1 MVNTPTR
8 QEVELCHYTGTLR
21 DRPASWAAVSTCEGG
36 VEGVIFDGQE
46 LHHLQKSDSQEL
58 MEKYDNPHYLYR
70 HQEVKDNRTCGFHD
84 TPAMVVEEEQEEAST
99 ESFFSDPAFNRMLR
113 YKRDISE
120 LKEEQGPAA
129 SSIPIK
135 GPWNANKRSRYVELV
150 IVVDNRKY
158 KEYGQ
163 DLGKVYS
170 KCKDIANIAN
180 ALYAPLNIYIALVGV
195 DVWTEYDEITLSTNA
210 DTTLTNFL
218 HYRRERLVKQFP
230 NDNAQLLTGLQ
241 FDSGVVGK
249 ALKGPICTYEFSG
262 GVSMWHSEVIGLV
275 ATTMAHE
282 MGHNFG
288 MEHDTENCDCPDDR
302 CIMSP
307 ASSTMRP
314 NFWSSC
320 SLEYLALAFEHG
332 ESDNCLS
339 HLPTVLAEPLFL

>member
-1 MVNTPTR
+1 MVNKPTR
-8 QEVELCHYTGTLR
+8 AEVELCHYTGVLR
-21 DRPASWAAVSTCEGG
+21 GRPGSWAALSTCEGG
-36 VEGVIFDGQE
+36 VQGVMFDGEE
-46 LHHLQKSDSQEL
+46 LHHIQRSEDLVPDL
-58 MEKYDNPHYLYR
+58 DNPHLMYNHNHL
-70 HQEVKDNRTCGFHD
+70 ETNKTCGFHD
-84 TPAMVVEEEQEEAST
+84 TPDFSDRDVSETST
-99 ESFFSDPAFNRMLR
+99 ESFFTDPAFKRMLR
-113 YKRDISE
+113 VRRDISQTKTE
-120 LKEEQGPAA
+120 VAKKNN
-129 SSIPIK
+129 IDVK
-135 GPWNANKRSRYVELV
+135 GPWNANKRSRFVELV

-158 KEYGQ
+158 KEYGK
-163 DLGKVYS
+163 DLEKVYR

-195 DVWTEYDEITLSTNA
+195 DVWSEYDEITLSTNA

-288 MEHDTENCDCPDDR
+288 MEHDTENCECPDER

-307 ASSTMRP
+307 ASSTMKP
-314 NFWSSC
+314 SFWSSC

-332 ESDNCLS
+332 MDYCLRNK
-339 HLPTVLAEPLFL
+339 VKM

>member
-1 MVNTPTR
+1 MVNRPTK
-8 QEVELCHYTGTLR
+8 QEVELCHYTGSLR
-21 DRPASWAAVSTCEGG
+21 DRPGSWAAVSTCQGG
-36 VEGVIFDGQE
+36 VEGVIYDGEE
-46 LHHLQKSDSQEL
+46 LHHLQKSESQEL
-58 MEKYDNPHYLYR
+58 FPDHENPHLLMR
-70 HQEVKDNRTCGFHD
+70 HSELKTNRTCGFHD
-84 TPAMVVEEEQEEAST
+84 TPSLETSSETGE
-99 ESFFSDPAFNRMLR
+99 FFADPTFNRMLR
-113 YKRDISE
+113 YKRDISGGR
-120 LKEEQGPAA
+120 EEAGSH
-129 SSIPIK
+129 SSSSNINIK
-135 GPWNANKRSRYVELV
+135 GPWNANQRSRYVELV
-150 IVVDNRKY
+150 IVVDNRKF

-163 DLGKVYS
+163 DLAKVYK

-218 HYRRERLVKQFP
+218 HYRRERLVKEFP

-314 NFWSSC
+314 SFWSSC

-332 ESDNCLS
+332 QSCSSLVVS
-339 HLPTVLAEPLFL
+339 RVLQ